1 MKENNFLSTV
11 SSFLRRRLSD
21 ILKKKGPQLV
31 TTASMLL
38 SVLLALASNKIYEI
52 LSGLFKDNVSPL
64 IRTILIII
72 LVVGTVM
79 LFYFIA
85 SIAQYLEKRI
95 FPESWDDRHMKSAFL
110 HLRTLGSNRQASFQ
124 DSFCIPAQP
133 PTDHRLVNELE
144 RCMQLTVNS
153 CYEFFRN
160 SFSDPNK
167 LVDDIIFE
175 VTFMT
180 KSYKDGEITIPYS
193 ANKENRTPISMLQR
207 KNNPNT
213 FNDTETAKIYKMT
226 RPCMILIEDTYEDK
240 SYAEVYDGQ
249 KKRIRSSVVLPV
261 LSHHNELL
269 GTLVVHCNQA
279 KFFKQTRYN
288 FWRELLEMFSVEL
301 GYNKLMLDY
310 YINSNQNLEK
320 PF

>member
-1 MKENNFLSTV
+1 MSKNNFRLNVGTFARKNLSN
-11 SSFLRRRLSD
+11 
-21 ILKKKGPQLV
+21 ILKKKCPQLL

-38 SVLLALASNKIYEI
+38 SVFLALVSDKIYET
-52 LSGLFKDNVSPL
+52 LSGLFKDSVSSF
-64 IRTILIII
+64 IRAILIII

-85 SIAQYLEKRI
+85 SFAQYLEKRI
-95 FPESWDDRHMKSAFL
+95 IPESLDDRHMKSAFL
-110 HLRTLGSNRQASFQ
+110 QLRTLGSNRQASFQ
-124 DSFCIPAQP
+124 DSFCTPAQ
-133 PTDHRLVNELE
+133 TSADHCLVEELG
-144 RCMQLTVNS
+144 RCMQLTVDS
-153 CYEFFRN
+153 CYDFFRN

-167 LVDDIIFE
+167 LVDDISFE

-207 KNNPNT
+207 KNDPNT
-213 FNDTETAKIYKMT
+213 FNHTETAKIYEMT
-226 RPCMILIEDTYEDK
+226 RPCMLLIEDTYENK
-240 SYAEVYDGQ
+240 NYAEIYDGQ

-279 KFFKQTRYN
+279 KFFQQTRYD

-301 GYNKLMLDY
+301 GYNKLMMDY
-310 YINSNQNLEK
+310 YINHKNLEK